1 MKRIVTVVAVTL
13 LWSLPAMAETYSWTD
28 RSGTVNFSDDYYSVP
43 KQYRKKVRRLGDIDA
58 QPAAA
63 DSGKGAGAGQQAA
76 LPEAGK
82 GGAGEDSANDQYGG
96 KKAEIWQQEF
106 KGRYAE
112 VKQLEKE
119 LLELEELVKKPVGIS
134 RERIQ
139 GLPQE
144 FRATQ
149 KRYNDAVKAY
159 NELND
164 AANKVGLP
172 AEYRK

>member
-1 MKRIVTVVAVTL
+1 MKRIVTVVAVML

-28 RSGTVNFSDDYYSVP
+28 KSGTVNFSDDYYSVP

-58 QPAAA
+58 QPAA

-76 LPEAGK
+76 LPETGRS
-82 GGAGEDSANDQYGG
+82 GAGTDAANNQYGG

-112 VKQLEKE
+112 VKLLEKE
-119 LLELEELVKKPVGIS
+119 LTELEELIKKPVGIS

-149 KRYNDAVKAY
+149 KRYNDAVAAY